1 MWGSGKPDPS
11 LYGFMNKYKLGEYE
25 FDTYEELLAAEEDTK
40 KIDVITSSMDVTELE
55 VALSLYE
62 KIRNNEI
69 VFHSSVGSGFFMYL
83 SDIVVAGART
93 MVEEEKEK
101 ESRLRKKHKASV
113 IYRVIGVTLIAC
125 AAVIFSYIYRND
137 MAERRSEEELAR
149 VRKIQNLTGSGISDE
164 EYSENVVEDNT
175 ALLNELRK
183 QREEAVKS
191 GETEIAQGSEKVK
204 KKLKILPEYQTL
216 YAENTD
222 FVGWISIEG
231 TEIDYPVMQTKE
243 ADGQFYLDHSFY
255 RSSDKNGTLFMDV
268 RNDFVNRDTNLII
281 YGHNM
286 KSGVMFG
293 GLKKYLDD
301 DYLKSHR
308 TITFNTI
315 YEKNTYEIIG
325 AGLSEVSFE
334 DEYTFRYYNFL
345 NAGNRDE
352 WDAFRV
358 NMKQLLSSDL
368 SLFDADMG
376 DELLTLSTCSSYREQ
391 GRMFIIAKKIT

>member
-1 MWGSGKPDPS
+1 M
-11 LYGFMNKYKLGEYE
+11 
-25 FDTYEELLAAEEDTK
+25 
-40 KIDVITSSMDVTELE
+40 
-55 VALSLYE
+55 
-62 KIRNNEI
+62 
-69 VFHSSVGSGFFMYL
+69 
-83 SDIVVAGART
+83 
-93 MVEEEKEK
+93 
-101 ESRLRKKHKASV
+101 
-113 IYRVIGVTLIAC
+113 
-125 AAVIFSYIYRND
+125 
-137 MAERRSEEELAR
+137 
-149 VRKIQNLTGSGISDE
+149 
-164 EYSENVVEDNT
+164 
-175 ALLNELRK
+175 
-183 QREEAVKS
+183 
-191 GETEIAQGSEKVK
+191 
-204 KKLKILPEYQTL
+204 

-231 TEIDYPVMQTKE
+231 TDIDYPVMQTEE
-243 ADGQFYLDHSFY
+243 AEGQFYLDHSFY

-268 RNDFVNRDTNLII
+268 RNDFINRDTNLII

-293 GLKKYLDD
+293 GLKRYLED

-345 NAGNRDE
+345 NAETRDE
-352 WDAFRV
+352 WEAFKV

-368 SLFDADMG
+368 SLFDADLG

-391 GRMFIIAKKIT
+391 GRMFVIAKKIT

>member
-1 MWGSGKPDPS
+1 
-11 LYGFMNKYKLGEYE
+11 MNKYKLGEYE

-40 KIDVITSSMDVTELE
+40 KIDVITSSMDVTDLE

-69 VFHSSVGSGFFMYL
+69 VFHSTVGSGFFMYL

-101 ESRLRKKHKASV
+101 EGRLRKKRRNSMA
-113 IYRVIGVTLIAC
+113 YRCIGVVLIAC

-175 ALLNELRK
+175 ALLNELRQ
-183 QREEAVKS
+183 QREEAARTDSTGSTEAS
-191 GETEIAQGSEKVK
+191 GSDKVK

-222 FVGWISIEG
+222 FIGWISIEG
-231 TEIDYPVMQTKE
+231 TNIDYPVMQTEE
-243 ADGQFYLDHSFY
+243 AEGQFYLDHSFY
-255 RSSDKNGTLFMDV
+255 RSSDKNGTLFLDE
-268 RNDFVNRDTNLII
+268 RNDFINRDSNLII

-286 KSGVMFG
+286 KSGAMFG

-315 YEKNTYEIIG
+315 YEKDTYEVMG
-325 AGLSEVSFE
+325 AGLAEVSFE

-345 NAGNRDE
+345 NADTREE
-352 WDAFRV
+352 WDAFEV
-358 NMKQLLSSDL
+358 NMKQLLSSDQ
-368 SLFDADMG
+368 SLFDVEMG

>member
-1 MWGSGKPDPS
+1 MT
-11 LYGFMNKYKLGEYE
+11 KYKLGEYE

-40 KIDVITSSMDVTELE
+40 KIDVITSSMDVTDLE

-69 VFHSSVGSGFFMYL
+69 IFHSSVGSGFFMYL

-93 MVEEEKEK
+93 MVEDEKEK
-101 ESRLRKKHKASV
+101 EARNRKKRRSSA
-113 IYRVIGVTLIAC
+113 IYRGIGIILIAC
-125 AAVIFSYIYRND
+125 AAGIFSYIYKNN

-149 VRKIQNLTGSGISDE
+149 VREIQNMTGAGITDE

-175 ALLNELRK
+175 ALLNDLRERR
-183 QREEAVKS
+183 QQAAEA
-191 GETEIAQGSEKVK
+191 GEIVVSDSENVK
-204 KKLKILPEYQTL
+204 KKLKILPKFQTL
-216 YAENTD
+216 YTENTD
-222 FVGWISIEG
+222 FVGWIEISG
-231 TEIDYPVMQTKE
+231 TGIDYPVMQTDE
-243 ADGQFYLDHSFY
+243 NDGQYYLDHSFY
-255 RSSDKNGTLFMDV
+255 KSSDKNGTLFMDS
-268 RNDFVNRDTNLII
+268 RNDFIDRDTNIII

-286 KSGVMFG
+286 KTGAMFG
-293 GLKKYLDD
+293 GLKNYLND
-301 DYLKSHR
+301 DYLKKHR
-308 TITFNTI
+308 EITFDTI
-315 YEKNTYEIIG
+315 YEKNKYEIIG

-352 WDAFRV
+352 WEAFKA

-368 SLFDADMG
+368 SLFDVEMG

-391 GRMFIIAKKIT
+391 GRMFVIAKKVE

>member
-1 MWGSGKPDPS
+1 
-11 LYGFMNKYKLGEYE
+11 MNKYKLGEYE

-40 KIDVITSSMDVTELE
+40 KIDVITSSMDVTDLE

-69 VFHSSVGSGFFMYL
+69 TFHSSVGSGFFMYL

-101 ESRLRKKHKASV
+101 ENRLRKKRKTSIV
-113 IYRVIGVTLIAC
+113 YRVIGITLIAC

-183 QREEAVKS
+183 QKEEAVNTDA
-191 GETEIAQGSEKVK
+191 ETKPAGAEEVK
-204 KKLKILPEYQTL
+204 KKLKILPDYQTL

-222 FVGWISIEG
+222 FVGWISIED
-231 TEIDYPVMQTKE
+231 TDIDYPVMQTEE
-243 ADGQFYLDHSFY
+243 AEGQFYLDHSFY

-268 RNDFVNRDTNLII
+268 RNDFINRDTNLII

-286 KSGVMFG
+286 KSGV
-293 GLKKYLDD
+293 
-301 DYLKSHR
+301 
-308 TITFNTI
+308 
-315 YEKNTYEIIG
+315 
-325 AGLSEVSFE
+325 
-334 DEYTFRYYNFL
+334 
-345 NAGNRDE
+345 
-352 WDAFRV
+352 
-358 NMKQLLSSDL
+358 
-368 SLFDADMG
+368 
-376 DELLTLSTCSSYREQ
+376 
-391 GRMFIIAKKIT
+391 

>member
-1 MWGSGKPDPS
+1 
-11 LYGFMNKYKLGEYE
+11 MNKYKLGEYE
-25 FDTYEELLAAEEDTK
+25 FDTYEELLAAEEDTR
-40 KIDVITSSMDVTELE
+40 KIDVITSNVDVTDLE

-69 VFHSSVGSGFFMYL
+69 VFHSPVGSGFFMYL

-93 MVEEEKEK
+93 MVQEEKEK
-101 ESRLRKKHKASV
+101 EKRLQGKRRKSFV
-113 IYRVIGVTLIAC
+113 YRGIGVALITC
-125 AAVIFSYIYRND
+125 AVIIFSYIYRND

-149 VRKIQNLTGSGISDE
+149 VRKIQNLTGSGITDE

-175 ALLNELRK
+175 ALLIELR
-183 QREEAVKS
+183 QNREAAENT
-191 GETEIAQGSEKVK
+191 ETEVASDTSGTETVK
-204 KKLKILPEYQTL
+204 RKLKILPEYQTL

-222 FVGWISIEG
+222 FIGWISIEG
-231 TEIDYPVMQTKE
+231 TSIDYPVMQTAE
-243 ADGQFYLDHSFY
+243 EDGEFYLDHSFY
-255 RSSDKNGTLFMDV
+255 KSNDKNGTLFLDV
-268 RNDFVNRDTNLII
+268 RNDFVNRDSNLII

-293 GLKKYLDD
+293 GLKRYLED

-308 TITFNTI
+308 TIEFNTI
-315 YEKNTYEIIG
+315 YEKDTYEVIG

-345 NAGNRDE
+345 NAYSKDE
-352 WDAFRV
+352 WEAFKA

-368 SLFDADMG
+368 SLFDVDQG

-391 GRMFIIAKKIT
+391 GRMFIIAKKVE